1 MNQSLWDI
9 VSHGGVAMYIIFG
22 CSIAAVAVALER
34 AAGMWKFMDRA
45 RSLADTVK
53 RCLQRGAVAEGRAAC
68 ERSKSPLADV
78 FLVGFERF
86 GRSSPEA
93 LENAVDRERQKVM
106 IGLKSR
112 LWVLGTVGA
121 TAPFVGLY
129 GTVVGIM
136 GAFHNIAAKGQSGFA
151 VVSQGISEA
160 LVATAAGILVA
171 VLAVIIYNF
180 YNQHLARMAV
190 EMKLLVEE
198 YLEALHDQKNLKD
211 EKAA

>member
-1 MNQSLWDI
+1 MNQSLWEI
-9 VSHGGVAMYIIFG
+9 VRHGGVAMYIIFG

-34 AAGMWKFMDRA
+34 AASMWKFMDRA
-45 RSLADTVK
+45 RALADTVK

-78 FLVGFERF
+78 FRVGFERF
-86 GRSSPEA
+86 GRTSREA
-93 LENAVDRERQKVM
+93 LETAVDRERQKIM

-180 YNQHLARMAV
+180 SNQHLARMAV

-198 YLEALHDQKNLKD
+198 YLEALHDQKSVKD

>member
-1 MNQSLWDI
+1 ML
-9 VSHGGVAMYIIFG
+9 
-22 CSIAAVAVALER
+22 
-34 AAGMWKFMDRA
+34 
-45 RSLADTVK
+45 
-53 RCLQRGAVAEGRAAC
+53 
-68 ERSKSPLADV
+68 
-78 FLVGFERF
+78 
-86 GRSSPEA
+86 
-93 LENAVDRERQKVM
+93 
-106 IGLKSR
+106 GLKSR

-171 VLAVIIYNF
+171 VLAVVIYNF
-180 YNQHLARMAV
+180 FNQHMARMAV
-190 EMKLLVEE
+190 EMKLLIEE
-198 YLEALHDQKNLKD
+198 FLETLGDAQSQKD